1 MNLNRPPELR
11 EVVKSRGLLAD
22 RRFASLWLAQGLT
35 QTAQNALLFSLL
47 VTVLRLTGSSIHTS
61 ILVLCFTL
69 PSIPMGFVVGVVLDR
84 VDKGPV
90 LVASSAAR
98 AGLCVL
104 FVFFHQDELAIYA
117 ISVGVA
123 VAGMFFNP
131 AVVSIIPSLVSRDR
145 LVSANSLYN
154 FTVTGSQLVGIVF
167 IAPVLLKAVGETGMF
182 ITVGVMYAVSAVLA
196 YRLKN
201 VPGEHDPNVTR
212 GDLLRRIPRE
222 FQESW
227 RVLVGDRYS
236 TLALGQLIMSSSL
249 VLMFA
254 ILIPRYMTDVI
265 DAPPDNAAFV
275 FAPTGIGALIGLRF
289 VPWFSKYGKNRMVV
303 IGLAGI
309 GVCAALL
316 AAVEPIAELTDLAP
330 GRDYA
335 LRLLRVSLLQAL
347 VMLFAGPMGFFY
359 SLLNAPAQTVLH
371 ERAPPAMR
379 GRIFAT
385 QVISANFISLLPLLV
400 IGAVTDLVKVP
411 IVLFALG
418 VSLLGLAALSHR
430 IGGREMPPPPPPEDP
445 PQGDSRAP
453 DSIDAPQGVR

>member
-1 MNLNRPPELR
+1 MNFRYER
-11 EVVKSRGLLAD
+11 VRDVVKSRALLSD

-84 VDKGPV
+84 VNKGPV

-117 ISVGVA
+117 ISIGIA

-131 AVVSIIPSLVSRDR
+131 AVVAIIPSLVSRDR

-167 IAPVLLKAVGETGMF
+167 VAPTLLKAVGETGMF
-182 ITVGVMYAVSAVLA
+182 ITAGTMYAASAALA
-196 YRLKN
+196 YRLRN
-201 VPGEHDPNVTR
+201 VPGEHDPTVTR

-222 FQESW
+222 FKESW
-227 RVLVGDRYS
+227 QVLVADRFS
-236 TLALGQLIMSSSL
+236 SLALGQLIASSSL

-265 DAPPDNAAFV
+265 DVPPDNAAFV
-275 FAPTGIGALIGLRF
+275 FAPTGIGALVGLRF

-303 IGLAGI
+303 IGLI
-309 GVCAALL
+309 GVGVCVMLL
-316 AAVEPIAELTDLAP
+316 AAIEPIAQLTDLAP

-400 IGAVTDLVKVP
+400 IGAVTDLIKVP
-411 IVLFALG
+411 LVLFMLG
-418 VSLLGLAALSHR
+418 LSLLGLAALSHR
-430 IGGREMPPPPPPEDP
+430 IGGREMPPPPSRDDGPEP
-445 PQGDSRAP
+445 ESRAP
-453 DSIDAPQGVR
+453 DSIDGPSGG